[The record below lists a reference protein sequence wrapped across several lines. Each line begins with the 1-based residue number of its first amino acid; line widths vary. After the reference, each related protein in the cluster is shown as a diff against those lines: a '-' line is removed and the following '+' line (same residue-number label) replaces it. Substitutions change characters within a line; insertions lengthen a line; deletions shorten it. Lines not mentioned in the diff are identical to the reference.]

1 MLGEYAYLLAPGG
14 LLYTITDVKQLADW
28 MQLHTSQHPCFERV
42 PEESLVRG
50 GGGRAP
56 GRGRGREGGLK
67 QQQQR
72 FVLPD

>member
-42 PEESLVRG
+42 PEESLVRAG
-50 GGGRAP
+50 EGERQVVGVGGR
-56 GRGRGREGGLK
+56 G
-67 QQQQR
+67 
-72 FVLPD
+72 D